1 MIIEPV
7 RAYVVLSCKE
17 TFEQS
22 RETSMRRLR
31 VLRKSGFDESKSI
44 EARSLRLFLE
54 QLDHFHRSWIDQ
66 AWHTAHNEAILT
78 PPHGQSRGLPTEYL

>member
-44 EARSLRLFLE
+44 EARSLRLF
-54 QLDHFHRSWIDQ
+54 SNNWIIFIDPGL
-66 AWHTAHNEAILT
+66 NRDGT
-78 PPHGQSRGLPTEYL
+78 PPTMKRSSENVSP